1 MPAEIHGHN
10 DLQFDPV
17 HSASFSGV
25 GNLDVGNH
33 LGPYCERLLRL
44 RVNGG
49 LVHEHRTVGPVGSL
63 HASELRVSL

>member
-33 LGPYCERLLRL
+33 LDPYCERLL
-44 RVNGG
+44 
-49 LVHEHRTVGPVGSL
+49 
-63 HASELRVSL
+63 